1 MASYTSPKRATT
13 ATPMP
18 EADGVILSVA
28 MSDMETTLKLVN
40 YASPKKQKVSMY
52 ATSQPVAPVLK
63 WTYELIGHNVEG
75 EPVLLTLNDWWAK
88 TMAKFIE

>member
-1 MASYTSPKRATT
+1 MAMYNSPKRATT

-18 EADGVILSVA
+18 EADGVILS
-28 MSDMETTLKLVN
+28 MSMPDMDNTLKLVN

-52 ATSQPVAPVLK
+52 TTSPPLVPVLK
-63 WTYELIGHNVEG
+63 WTYELVGHNIEG
-75 EPVLLTLNDWWAK
+75 ELVLLTLNDWWAK